1 MSHEIDLKNINIRTD
16 MIVDTI
22 DTSSDNSDIKSY
34 KKEFDNVSVEEI
46 IIDKKSSEIYKRK
59 DGIYKTL
66 TFKDIDITD
75 KDNFKKV
82 EKVLIDEI
90 RDLMEKLKISNDA
103 SCLIIGLGNN
113 KSTPDSLGP
122 KCIENVLVTRYLF
135 DLGEV
140 EEGYRNTSSFTPGVT
155 GTTGIETKKLIEGVV
170 NVSKPDFLIIID
182 ALASSSIERVNKT
195 IQITDV
201 GIAPGSGVGNN
212 REELNSKTFN
222 IPTIAIGVPTI
233 VDAVTIVSDTFKYM
247 MRQFNYKLENLDN
260 KKLKF
265 VDELHQNYL
274 NEEGELSLEN
284 REKILG
290 IVGTLKDDDLKK
302 LIYEV
307 LSPIDY
313 NLMVTPK
320 EIDFIMEKLSLLIAN
335 SINKVL
341 HKSYNTTN

>member
-34 KKEFDNVSVEEI
+34 KKEFDNISVEEI

-59 DGIYKTL
+59 DGIYKTI
-66 TFKDIDITD
+66 TFKDITD

-90 RDLMEKLKISNDA
+90 RDLMEKLKISSDA

-274 NEEGELSLEN
+274 NEEGELSFEN

>member
-34 KKEFDNVSVEEI
+34 KKGFDNVSVEEI

-59 DGIYKTL
+59 DGIYKTI
-66 TFKDIDITD
+66 TFKDITD

-90 RDLMEKLKISNDA
+90 RDLMEKLKISRDA

-274 NEEGELSLEN
+274 NEEGELSFEN
-284 REKILG
+284 RKKILG

>member
-34 KKEFDNVSVEEI
+34 KKEFDNISVEEI

-59 DGIYKTL
+59 DGIYKTI
-66 TFKDIDITD
+66 TFKDITD
-75 KDNFKKV
+75 KDNFKRV

-90 RDLMEKLKISNDA
+90 RDLMEKLKISNNA

-274 NEEGELSLEN
+274 NEERELSLEN

>member
-59 DGIYKTL
+59 DGIYKTI
-66 TFKDIDITD
+66 TFKDITD

-90 RDLMEKLKISNDA
+90 RDLMDKLKISNDA

-247 MRQFNYKLENLDN
+247 MKQFNYKLENLDN

-290 IVGTLKDDDLKK
+290 IVGTLRDDDLKK

>member
-59 DGIYKTL
+59 DGIYKTI
-66 TFKDIDITD
+66 TFKDITD

-247 MRQFNYKLENLDN
+247 MRQFNYKLENLDKITFSSTILIGEEYEEKVYQQS
-260 KKLKF
+260 KKKK
-265 VDELHQNYL
+265 
-274 NEEGELSLEN
+274 
-284 REKILG
+284 KI
-290 IVGTLKDDDLKK
+290 
-302 LIYEV
+302 
-307 LSPIDY
+307 
-313 NLMVTPK
+313 
-320 EIDFIMEKLSLLIAN
+320 
-335 SINKVL
+335 
-341 HKSYNTTN
+341 

>member
-22 DTSSDNSDIKSY
+22 DTSSDNIDIKSY

-59 DGIYKTL
+59 DGIYKTI
-66 TFKDIDITD
+66 TFKDITD

-274 NEEGELSLEN
+274 NEEGELSFEN

>member
-59 DGIYKTL
+59 DGIYKTI
-66 TFKDIDITD
+66 TFKDITD
-75 KDNFKKV
+75 KDNFKRV

-90 RDLMEKLKISNDA
+90 RDLMDKLKISNDA

-274 NEEGELSLEN
+274 NEEGELSFEN

>member
-59 DGIYKTL
+59 DGIYKTI
-66 TFKDIDITD
+66 TFKDITD

-90 RDLMEKLKISNDA
+90 RDLMDKLKISNDA

-170 NVSKPDFLIIID
+170 NVSKPYFLIIID
-182 ALASSSIERVNKT
+182 ALASSSIERSAHSR
-195 IQITDV
+195 
-201 GIAPGSGVGNN
+201 GRASIASPDKK
-212 REELNSKTFN
+212 R
-222 IPTIAIGVPTI
+222 
-233 VDAVTIVSDTFKYM
+233 DA
-247 MRQFNYKLENLDN
+247 DN
-260 KKLKF
+260 GWLF
-265 VDELHQNYL
+265 DF
-274 NEEGELSLEN
+274 GELSFGYALMLL
-284 REKILG
+284 LG
-290 IVGTLKDDDLKK
+290 
-302 LIYEV
+302 
-307 LSPIDY
+307 
-313 NLMVTPK
+313 
-320 EIDFIMEKLSLLIAN
+320 
-335 SINKVL
+335 
-341 HKSYNTTN
+341 

>member
-34 KKEFDNVSVEEI
+34 KKEFDNISVEEI

-59 DGIYKTL
+59 NGIYKTI
-66 TFKDIDITD
+66 TFKDITD

-90 RDLMEKLKISNDA
+90 RDLMEKLKISNTA

-274 NEEGELSLEN
+274 NEEGELSFEN
-284 REKILG
+284 KEKILG

>member
-34 KKEFDNVSVEEI
+34 KKEFDNISVEEI

-59 DGIYKTL
+59 NGIYKTL
-66 TFKDIDITD
+66 TFKDITD

-90 RDLMEKLKISNDA
+90 RDLMEKLKISNTA

-274 NEEGELSLEN
+274 NEEGELSFEN
-284 REKILG
+284 KEKILG

>member
-59 DGIYKTL
+59 DGIYKTI
-66 TFKDIDITD
+66 TFKDITD

-90 RDLMEKLKISNDA
+90 RDLMDKLKISNDA

>member
-34 KKEFDNVSVEEI
+34 KKEFDNISVEEI

-66 TFKDIDITD
+66 TFKDITD
-75 KDNFKKV
+75 KDNFKRV

-90 RDLMEKLKISNDA
+90 RDLMEKLKISNNA

-247 MRQFNYKLENLDN
+247 MKQFNYKLENLDN

-274 NEEGELSLEN
+274 NEEGELSFEN

>member
-1 MSHEIDLKNINIRTD
+1 
-16 MIVDTI
+16 
-22 DTSSDNSDIKSY
+22 
-34 KKEFDNVSVEEI
+34 
-46 IIDKKSSEIYKRK
+46 
-59 DGIYKTL
+59 
-66 TFKDIDITD
+66 
-75 KDNFKKV
+75 
-82 EKVLIDEI
+82 
-90 RDLMEKLKISNDA
+90 MEKLKISNDA

-247 MRQFNYKLENLDN
+247 MKQFNYKLENLDN

>member
-59 DGIYKTL
+59 DGIYKTI
-66 TFKDIDITD
+66 TFKDITD

-274 NEEGELSLEN
+274 NEEGELSFEN
-284 REKILG
+284 RKKILG

>member
-34 KKEFDNVSVEEI
+34 KKEFDNIIVEEI

-59 DGIYKTL
+59 NGIYKTL
-66 TFKDIDITD
+66 TFKDITD

-90 RDLMEKLKISNDA
+90 RDLMEKLKISNTA

-274 NEEGELSLEN
+274 NEEGELSFEN
-284 REKILG
+284 KEKILG

>member
-34 KKEFDNVSVEEI
+34 KKEFDNISVEEI

-59 DGIYKTL
+59 NGIYKTI
-66 TFKDIDITD
+66 TFKDITD

-90 RDLMEKLKISNDA
+90 RDLMEKLKISSDA

-274 NEEGELSLEN
+274 NEEGELSFEN
-284 REKILG
+284 KEKILG

>member
-59 DGIYKTL
+59 DGIYKTI
-66 TFKDIDITD
+66 TFKDITD

-247 MRQFNYKLENLDN
+247 MKQFNYKLENLDN

>member
-22 DTSSDNSDIKSY
+22 DTSSDNIDIKSY

-59 DGIYKTL
+59 DGIYKTI
-66 TFKDIDITD
+66 TFKDITD

-90 RDLMEKLKISNDA
+90 RDLMEKLKISRDA

-274 NEEGELSLEN
+274 NEEGELSFEN

>member
-34 KKEFDNVSVEEI
+34 KKEFDNISVEEI
-46 IIDKKSSEIYKRK
+46 IIDRKSSKIYKRK
-59 DGIYKTL
+59 DGIYKTI
-66 TFKDIDITD
+66 TFKDITD

-90 RDLMEKLKISNDA
+90 RDLMEKLKISSDA

>member
-34 KKEFDNVSVEEI
+34 KKEFDNISVEEI

-59 DGIYKTL
+59 NGIYKTL
-66 TFKDIDITD
+66 TFKDITD

-90 RDLMEKLKISNDA
+90 RDLMEKLKISSDA

-274 NEEGELSLEN
+274 NEEGELSFEN
-284 REKILG
+284 KEKILG

>member
-59 DGIYKTL
+59 DGIYKTI
-66 TFKDIDITD
+66 TFKDITD

-90 RDLMEKLKISNDA
+90 RDLMEKLKISNNA

-274 NEEGELSLEN
+274 NEEGELSFEN
-284 REKILG
+284 RKKILG

>member
-59 DGIYKTL
+59 DGFYKTL
-66 TFKDIDITD
+66 TFKDITD

-247 MRQFNYKLENLDN
+247 MKQFNYKLENLDN

>member
-34 KKEFDNVSVEEI
+34 KKGFDNVSVEEI

-59 DGIYKTL
+59 DGIYKTI
-66 TFKDIDITD
+66 TFKDITD

-90 RDLMEKLKISNDA
+90 RDLMEKLKISRDA

-274 NEEGELSLEN
+274 NEEGELSFEN